1 MDGSVDVK
9 LVLQLLGMGVAIIA
23 SLVVAK
29 QQIKVLSESV
39 DSLSKKIADLTAD
52 IDVLQ
57 QKDSA
62 TQTSIS
68 TFRDILSPSNLEIR
82 AREVEGLKSRTEE
95 RLNALRRD
103 CDSLMHMHNNKH
115 PLVES
120 QKPTQTK

>member
-1 MDGSVDVK
+1 MDGSIDVK

-68 TFRDILSPSNLEIR
+68 TFRDILSPSNLEVR
-82 AREVEGLKSRTEE
+82 ARESEMLGNRV
-95 RLNALRRD
+95 NALRRD
-103 CDSLMHMHNNKH
+103 CDNLMHMHNSKH
-115 PLVES
+115 PKVDS
-120 QKPTQTK
+120 N